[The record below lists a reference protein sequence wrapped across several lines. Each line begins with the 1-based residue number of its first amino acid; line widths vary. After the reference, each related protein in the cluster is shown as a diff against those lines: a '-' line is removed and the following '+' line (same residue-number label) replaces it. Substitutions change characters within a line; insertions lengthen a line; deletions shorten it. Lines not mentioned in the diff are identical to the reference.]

1 MCPGAERP
9 KLIWTEG
16 RRCFPA
22 GQWAK
27 PQGIFNLKD
36 VLAASLIS
44 FGVIAELRRSEAQLL
59 SDEGA

>member
-1 MCPGAERP
+1 MIGGER
-9 KLIWTEG
+9 
-16 RRCFPA
+16 RRQQPRREFPIQRA

-27 PQGIFNLKD
+27 PQGIFNFKD